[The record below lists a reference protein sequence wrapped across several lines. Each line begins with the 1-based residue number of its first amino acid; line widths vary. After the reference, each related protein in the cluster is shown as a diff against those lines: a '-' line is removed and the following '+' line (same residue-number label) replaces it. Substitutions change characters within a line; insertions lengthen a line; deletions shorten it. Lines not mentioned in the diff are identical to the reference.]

1 MSDETV
7 GSETPK
13 RTAGAFDVRLV
24 IALLI
29 GVYGIVLTV
38 LGLGF
43 TSDADLAKADGLN
56 INLVAGIGMLV
67 FTALFL
73 LWVKLRPLRVPVTEE
88 DAEESA
94 SASSQQS

>member
-1 MSDETV
+1 M
-7 GSETPK
+7 GSEKKSP
-13 RTAGAFDVRLV
+13 GAFDVRLV

-43 TSDADLAKADGLN
+43 TTDEDLAKADGMN
-56 INLVAGIGMLV
+56 INLIAGIGMLI

-73 LWVKLRPLRVPVTEE
+73 LWVKLRPLRVPEPGDGADDTE
-88 DAEESA
+88 APA
-94 SASSQQS
+94 QQS